1 MIGLQSFVDRAAWM
15 APLRLAG
22 LHWEQQASPSAA
34 HSVKI
39 CDCSRAGPDAQSPER
54 RAEIR
59 HLADKAASPEIDG
72 KLDDPAWK
80 QATVLEDYRP
90 MMYFV
95 RDRLA
100 VQTTCRVT
108 WDDRFLYLA
117 FDCREPRMAELPPT
131 SNQRKRN
138 RNTLV
143 LSKSPG
149 QKFHSRRHPAGR
161 LSEHPGTEVGNPG
174 MGQRHHGGN
183 STGSSP
189 PDDRKGMDRRMAS
202 PLGTSGRC
210 PEDG

>member
-1 MIGLQSFVDRAAWM
+1 M
-15 APLRLAG
+15 
-22 LHWEQQASPSAA
+22 
-34 HSVKI
+34 
-39 CDCSRAGPDAQSPER
+39 
-54 RAEIR
+54 
-59 HLADKAASPEIDG
+59 
-72 KLDDPAWK
+72 
-80 QATVLEDYRP
+80 LEDYRP

-143 LSKSPG
+143 LSKSPRA
-149 QKFHSRRHPAGR
+149 KNFIRSNPAGR
-161 LSEHPGTEVGNPG
+161 LSDILARKLGIRGGPKTPRWELNRLEPTGRPQRDGPPNGESPGDFWEV
-174 MGQRHHGGN
+174 
-183 STGSSP
+183 
-189 PDDRKGMDRRMAS
+189 
-202 PLGTSGRC
+202 